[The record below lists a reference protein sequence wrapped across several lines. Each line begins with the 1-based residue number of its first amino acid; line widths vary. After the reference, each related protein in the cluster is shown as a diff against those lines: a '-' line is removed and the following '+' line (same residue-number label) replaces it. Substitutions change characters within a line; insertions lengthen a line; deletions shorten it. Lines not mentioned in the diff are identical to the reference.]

1 MGRPKTSARLSV
13 LIVFFVN
20 GAVFANWAPRI
31 PEIQDSLSI
40 DVATLGLALAG
51 VGVGGLAAAPVAA
64 VLVHRF
70 GSGLF
75 SRPDCC
81 CAGRSCSP
89 LWRCR
94 GGRCWQLWSCSA
106 GPTR

>member
-31 PEIQDSLSI
+31 PEIQNSLSI

-70 GSGLF
+70 GSRWAVLASGLNA
-75 SRPDCC
+75 SKR
-81 CAGRSCSP
+81 A
-89 LWRCR
+89 
-94 GGRCWQLWSCSA
+94 
-106 GPTR
+106 